1 MSEQIDHKDSSL
13 RPFESSNSSISPY
26 QYIILAGE
34 KLKLPQPTIAT
45 AIVLYYRVKNSQS
58 QLSSQGRQESKQLE
72 QENETCDDLEVYLLV
87 TTCINLACKT
97 TEVSRKV
104 RDIIN
109 VGYRLLHPTES
120 PLRIGEVNMLQSSLF
135 KSLLI
140 SYRKQAYWKMKDSL
154 LSSELIVL
162 RILRF
167 EVDVELPYPWIN
179 KIIKGMC
186 YWKDVEI
193 ENDVDR
199 LLHND
204 SHPMIQAV
212 FQLAWAFVH
221 DCLRTPPIML
231 SHPPIH
237 IALACVHLAIRS
249 LNVENPQSFHE
260 WCKMWGVTNSETI
273 KCLVVRIMSI

>member
-120 PLRIGEVNMLQSSLF
+120 PLRIGE
-135 KSLLI
+135 
-140 SYRKQAYWKMKDSL
+140 AYWKMKDSL

-260 WCKMWGVTNSETI
+260 VG
-273 KCLVVRIMSI
+273 